1 MDTLDTASPIERA
14 IAFAGGASALS
25 RHLRITPQAVLQWRE
40 CPPNRVLEV
49 ERITGVSRHDL
60 RPDIFG
66 PASRRSPQKEAS
78 AS

>member
-14 IAFAGGASALS
+14 IALAGGASALS
-25 RHLRITPQAVLQWRE
+25 RHLNITPQAVLQWRE

-49 ERITGVSRHDL
+49 ERVTGVSRHDL

-66 PASRRSPQKEAS
+66 PATSRPSKLEKS
-78 AS
+78 A